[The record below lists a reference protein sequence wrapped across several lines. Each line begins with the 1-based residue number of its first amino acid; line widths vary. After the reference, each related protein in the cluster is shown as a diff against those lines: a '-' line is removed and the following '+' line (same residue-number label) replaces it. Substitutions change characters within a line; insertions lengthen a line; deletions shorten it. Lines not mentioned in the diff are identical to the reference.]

1 MTPSLA
7 PLVRAPRKSTRK
19 RPQLPQRSSPQP
31 SLRTVHPSA
40 QGRPRARCADLGC
53 CQLGG
58 TPRQTARLENAVH
71 VCSDMCSITIV
82 ATKAGH
88 AQSVMVKRQWSLAGM
103 SRCSS
108 VLSAFGSIA
117 SAPTWPK
124 LARLQIPAQDTT
136 PALKGGRSNS
146 APCRL
151 HLHHFDCAG
160 SRSSRSGATRTSR
173 TSVRAGSWLWLPS
186 AICRTAASA
195 SSCLS
200 TLRR

>member
-146 APCRL
+146 APSVPSPPAPFRL
-151 HLHHFDCAG
+151 CWQSLIA
-160 SRSSRSGATRTSR
+160 
-173 TSVRAGSWLWLPS
+173 
-186 AICRTAASA
+186 
-195 SSCLS
+195 
-200 TLRR
+200 LRGHAHESHIGEGRVLAVVA